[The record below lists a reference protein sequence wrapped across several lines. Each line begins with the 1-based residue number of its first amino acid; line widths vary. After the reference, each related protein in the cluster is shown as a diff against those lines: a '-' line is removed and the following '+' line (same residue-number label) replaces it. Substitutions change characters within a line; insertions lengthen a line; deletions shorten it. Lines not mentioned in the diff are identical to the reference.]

1 MPWSRLDCTTK
12 NDLYIAAFTRYSA
25 FMLWGKFV
33 ICHLEVLFDYVATET
48 TFAHSIEAT
57 EEAATN
63 SFKAN
68 NFDF

>member
-1 MPWSRLDCTTK
+1 M
-12 NDLYIAAFTRYSA
+12 
-25 FMLWGKFV
+25 
-33 ICHLEVLFDYVATET
+33 ICHLEVLFDNVAT

-68 NFDF
+68 NFNFKTQKVEQIDEASLMEGREYDLQGDCLCC